1 MTTEIGWEKQL
12 IDDIAD
18 TLVSVHPICN
28 HPFLNE
34 TTRPVRRTQAPFP
47 CVFLRLRS
55 SYSSAVPRHFIYGA
69 VTTRQSGLHEATHLP
84 FDGNENEWP
93 SREAVAPFSLLHEQE
108 AKPCNPH
115 NLVFEPSGPV
125 NVDCSRVLDLANG
138 PQTSSRRYDVSNDH
152 TLTALDPLVV

>member
-28 HPFLNE
+28 HSIPQ
-34 TTRPVRRTQAPFP
+34 RDDAGCPADSGPFP

-55 SYSSAVPRHFIYGA
+55 SYSSVVPRYFICGA
-69 VTTRQSGLHEATHLP
+69 VTTRQSGLHEATHFS
-84 FDGNENEWP
+84 FDANENEWP
-93 SREAVAPFSLLHEQE
+93 SRRAAAPFSLLHEQE

-115 NLVFEPSGPV
+115 NLVFEPSGSV

-138 PQTSSRRYDVSNDH
+138 PRTSSRHYDVSNDH
-152 TLTALDPLVV
+152 TLTALDSIVV